1 MNPSGVANLQDAAA
15 VRAQT
20 AQRHDIPSLP
30 VRLLFVCNPLHGHL
44 NPMLPLARAAH
55 NAGHA
60 VVVATGADLAPLA
73 QRQGLPTWSVGMTH
87 AQAGGNHQAS
97 WLDYFEASA
106 RERLAHLAP
115 RCAAWRPDLVI
126 HDETELAGPVVAASI
141 GVRSVVLG
149 LGPMLP
155 VRLLPWVAAAIERL
169 APRGSATE
177 VLEAWRTATYLHLC
191 PPGVAPAEAPI
202 WRDVLPLRP
211 ITPGGTGD
219 AALMRRIEALPPA
232 RTAFVTLG
240 TVYGGNTAALMAAIE
255 GLRSLAVNLIVAVGP
270 QGDPSLFA
278 GYGPTVLIERLVPL
292 ASVLA
297 RCDALVSQGG
307 SGVML
312 GAMALGL
319 PQLMLPQGADQF
331 RNAELCTRTGAALAL
346 APQEATPDAINDSAC
361 RLLNE
366 GCFASAAQV
375 LRDQIGAMPDA
386 DAVMAALTAD
396 RCTAVSRS

>member
-1 MNPSGVANLQDAAA
+1 
-15 VRAQT
+15 
-20 AQRHDIPSLP
+20 
-30 VRLLFVCNPLHGHL
+30 
-44 NPMLPLARAAH
+44 MLPLARAAH

-60 VVVATGADLAPLA
+60 VVLATGADIAPLA
-73 QRQGLPTWSVGMTH
+73 QRDGLNTWSVGMTH
-87 AQAGGNHQAS
+87 AQAGGDNQAS

-106 RERLAHLAP
+106 RERIAHLAP
-115 RCAAWRPDLVI
+115 RCAAWHPDMVI
-126 HDETELAGPVVAASI
+126 HEETELAGPVVAASI
-141 GVRSVVLG
+141 GVRSVVHG

-177 VLEAWRTATYLHLC
+177 VVEAWRAASYLHLC
-191 PPGVAPAEAPI
+191 PPGLAPVEEPI

-211 ITPGGTGD
+211 MAPGGASD
-219 AALMRRIEALPPA
+219 AGLMRRIEVLPHA
-232 RTAFVTLG
+232 RTVFVTLG
-240 TVYGGNTAALMAAIE
+240 TVYGGNTAALAAAIE

-270 QGDPSLFA
+270 KGDPLLFE
-278 GYGPTVLIERLVPL
+278 GYGQHVLIERLVPL

-297 RCDALVSQGG
+297 RCDAVVSQGG

-331 RNAELCTRTGAALAL
+331 RNAEVCTPTGAALAL
-346 APQEATPDAINDSAC
+346 APRDATPDAIRDGVH

-366 GCFASAAQV
+366 CCFASAAQV
-375 LRDQIGAMPDA
+375 LLDQIGAMPDA
-386 DAVMAALTAD
+386 DAVVAALGAD
-396 RCTAVSRS
+396 RRTAVPGAMSASRQLAGA